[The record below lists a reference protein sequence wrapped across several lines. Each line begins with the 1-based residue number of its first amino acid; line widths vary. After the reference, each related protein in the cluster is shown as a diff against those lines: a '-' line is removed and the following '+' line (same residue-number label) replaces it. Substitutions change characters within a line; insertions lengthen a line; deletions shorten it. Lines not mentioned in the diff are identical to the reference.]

1 MTQNEI
7 IKCLND
13 LISYYGENTTLKDV
27 LENETDIGNAIWYGL
42 GFKKHIWN
50 WFYVTGRPN
59 LCKNN
64 NRC

>member
-27 LENETDIGNAIWYGL
+27 IENETDIGNAI
-42 GFKKHIWN
+42 
-50 WFYVTGRPN
+50 
-59 LCKNN
+59 
-64 NRC
+64 